1 MTTSSAYSGAVF
13 ILKLIRIG
21 YTFFLCVWLNLII
34 SSCPALVDS
43 SCWFKALRWR
53 QQCTRK
59 SGSTLDLVQKHHFTT
74 GTGTRRNLD
83 IILLENKDNWKMGF
97 CCPSRIWQ
105 QVAKTR
111 NCQNISFFF
120 LRFGRKGTLCQISW
134 RKQILMCFS
143 QLWTNLFSWTER
155 QPFLGLANLEVSLS
169 CFWIDGI
176 SPPCW
181 YL

>member
-1 MTTSSAYSGAVF
+1 MLWVLNSLTASSYYLSFLGIRWKLY
-13 ILKLIRIG
+13 ILHSIQCS

-83 IILLENKDNWKMGF
+83 IILLENKDNWKIRF

-111 NCQNISFFF
+111 NSQNISFFWASVEKERCVRSAGENKSWCVFHNYGRICF
-120 LRFGRKGTLCQISW
+120 LEQEG
-134 RKQILMCFS
+134 
-143 QLWTNLFSWTER
+143 NLF
-155 QPFLGLANLEVSLS
+155 
-169 CFWIDGI
+169 
-176 SPPCW
+176 
-181 YL
+181 

>member
-74 GTGTRRNLD
+74 GTGTRRTLFFWKIRITGKWGFVVHLEFGNRWQKRGIVRTFLFFWASVEKERCVRSAG
-83 IILLENKDNWKMGF
+83 ENKSWCVFHNSG
-97 CCPSRIWQ
+97 RI
-105 QVAKTR
+105 
-111 NCQNISFFF
+111 CF
-120 LRFGRKGTLCQISW
+120 LEQEG
-134 RKQILMCFS
+134 
-143 QLWTNLFSWTER
+143 NL
-155 QPFLGLANLEVSLS
+155 
-169 CFWIDGI
+169 I
-176 SPPCW
+176 
-181 YL
+181 